1 MKNSYFLLCIVLLA
15 SCQMKEKSARP
26 VHWSYEGENGPTKW
40 GQLAPE
46 YKQCD
51 NGLTQSPIDLTG
63 DSASGTIKWSF
74 NYGSTTFRV
83 AHTEHMD
90 NIIDNGHTIQVSV
103 DQGSSFTLN
112 NKTFDLKQFHF
123 HSPSEHTINGEH
135 APLESHWVHQSAD
148 GALAVVGVLF
158 KEGEHNHNI
167 QQIIEHLPSKKGE
180 SLELK
185 DKKIDLEVHLPPSTL
200 AYHYIGSLTT
210 PPCSEDVQW
219 LVLKEPINISKEQL
233 AALRLKLNNNNRPTQ
248 ALNQRR
254 IEPFKLEEQ

>member
-1 MKNSYFLLCIVLLA
+1 MKTILSLSLLTLVF
-15 SCQMKEKSARP
+15 SCQQKSARP
-26 VHWSYEGENGPTKW
+26 VHWSYESENGPAKW

-51 NGLTQSPIDLTG
+51 NGLSQSPIDLTG
-63 DSASGTIKWSF
+63 DSATESIKWSF
-74 NYGSTTFRV
+74 NYGSTTFRI

-90 NIIDNGHTIQVSV
+90 NIIDNGHTIQVTV
-103 DQGSSFTLN
+103 DNGSSFTLN

-123 HSPSEHTINGEH
+123 HAPSEHTINGQH
-135 APLESHWVHQSAD
+135 APLETHWVHQSAD

-158 KEGEHNHNI
+158 KLGANNPNI
-167 QQIIEHLPSKKGE
+167 EQIIQHLPTQKGE

-185 DKKIDLEVHLPPSTL
+185 DKQINLHVHLPATTF

-219 LVLKEPINISKEQL
+219 LVLKEPIEIGADQL
-233 AALRLKLNNNNRPTQ
+233 AALEAKLKNNNRPVQ

-254 IEPFKLEEQ
+254 VVPFKLSE